1 LWLGDGTNYPGQDD
15 LASRHERV
23 ITALQEVYAA
33 LPPEQEYLVEYKFF
47 EPAFYATDIADWGS
61 ALLICQALGDRAR
74 VLVDM
79 GHHAQGTNI
88 EQIVALLT
96 GQERLGGFHFND
108 RKYADD
114 DLILGSVNPFA
125 LFLVFCELLGTGR
138 PLPRLTIDQSHNVEE
153 KVEAMVLSIVTLQET
168 YAKAL
173 LVDRA
178 ALHTAQLAGD
188 VLGGH
193 EELLRAYAT
202 DVRPLC
208 AKVRVERG
216 ASEDPIAALRASGYV
231 ARMAAERGGGV
242 SADAP
247 AGYAS

>member
-1 LWLGDGTNYPGQDD
+1 
-15 LASRHERV
+15 
-23 ITALQEVYAA
+23 
-33 LPPEQEYLVEYKFF
+33 
-47 EPAFYATDIADWGS
+47 
-61 ALLICQALGDRAR
+61 
-74 VLVDM
+74 M

-88 EQIVALLT
+88 EQIVALLS
-96 GQERLGGFHFND
+96 GQDRLGGFHFND

-153 KVEAMVLSIVTLQET
+153 KVEAMVLSIVILQET

-178 ALHTAQLAGD
+178 ALLSAQLAGD

-208 AKVRVERG
+208 AKVRADRG
-216 ASEDPIAALRASGYV
+216 AAEDPIAALRASGYV
-231 ARMAAERGGGV
+231 ARMGAERAGDV
-242 SADAP
+242 TSDAP
-247 AGYAS
+247 AGYAQ